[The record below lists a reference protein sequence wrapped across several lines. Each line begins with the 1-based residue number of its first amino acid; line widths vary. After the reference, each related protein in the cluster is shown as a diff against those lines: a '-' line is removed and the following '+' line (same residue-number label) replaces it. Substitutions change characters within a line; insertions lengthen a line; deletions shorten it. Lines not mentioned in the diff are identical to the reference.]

1 MHFITEQTRDG
12 FYLFMQYPYHTITT
26 FVNFLPQKCFQI
38 LLSILL
44 MILGICCIVNNALL
58 IKVQTK
64 NLFTS
69 QSIELI
75 EIMVSISVLVNNTG
89 DL

>member
-1 MHFITEQTRDG
+1 
-12 FYLFMQYPYHTITT
+12 
-26 FVNFLPQKCFQI
+26 
-38 LLSILL
+38 

-75 EIMVSISVLVNNTG
+75 EIVVSISVLVVIENATNESLLEAQLIEVTEH
-89 DL
+89 